1 MSTAVAKAKETA
13 VSTDVLDDIFET
25 AGEGAAFDSS
35 EMQIPFVRVLQA
47 LSPQLNKKKA
57 EYIEGAAQGD
67 LFNTVTG
74 QWWSGEQGVTVVPCY
89 HTIKYL
95 EFVPR
100 DMGGGFKGEIHPSN
114 PVLQQTTRS
123 GSKEMLP
130 SGNELVK
137 SAQYFCFVV
146 EEDGS
151 YQPAVIDMKSTQLK
165 VAKRWNTQIQL
176 QKVRNPKT
184 GGLVTPALFA
194 TMWKLTTTEESND
207 QGSWNNYQ
215 VEKVGLVESR
225 DLLLEAK
232 AFRESIAAGEVKAA
246 PEAPSDNG
254 GGFQTTV
261 TTKSRSEQPRAPLP
275 PPHRGAPFLSLGVNN
290 VRRSKNAGCLRGF
303 EGCPRHDESRK
314 DRADREGRGGQ
325 PYCTRAADRG

>member
-1 MSTAVAKAKETA
+1 MTTAVAKAKETA
-13 VSTDVLDDIFET
+13 LSTDVLDDIFDT

-35 EMQIPFVRVLQA
+35 EMQIPFIRVLQA
-47 LSPQLNKKKA
+47 LSPQLNKKKP

-74 QWWSGEQGVTVVPCY
+74 QWWSGEEGITVIPCY

-123 GSKEMLP
+123 GSKELLP

-146 EEDGS
+146 EKDGS

-165 VAKRWNTQIQL
+165 VAKRWNTQVQL
-176 QKVRNPKT
+176 QKVKNPKT
-184 GGLVTPALFA
+184 GELVTPALFA

-207 QGSWNNYQ
+207 QGSWNNYL
-215 VEKVGLVESR
+215 VEKVGLVTNR

-246 PEAPSDNG
+246 PESRPEPYG
-254 GGFQTTV
+254 GASNDGD
-261 TTKSRSEQPRAPLP
+261 EI
-275 PPHRGAPFLSLGVNN
+275 PF
-290 VRRSKNAGCLRGF
+290 
-303 EGCPRHDESRK
+303 
-314 DRADREGRGGQ
+314 
-325 PYCTRAADRG
+325 

>member
-1 MSTAVAKAKETA
+1 MSTAVATKKETA

-35 EMQIPFVRVLQA
+35 EMQIPFIRVLQA
-47 LSPQLNKKKA
+47 LSPQLNKKKP

-74 QWWSGEQGVTVVPCY
+74 EHWSGEEGVTVIPCFQ
-89 HTIKYL
+89 TTKYL

-100 DMGGGFKGEIHPSN
+100 DMGGGFKGEISAN
-114 PVLQQTTRS
+114 DPVLQQTMRN
-123 GSKEMLP
+123 GSREMLP

-137 SAQYFCFVV
+137 SDQHFCLVLG
-146 EEDGS
+146 EDGS

-165 VAKRWNTQIQL
+165 VSRRWKTQIAM
-176 QKVRNPKT
+176 QKVRHPKT
-184 GGLVTPALFA
+184 GALVTPAVFA

-215 VEKVGLVESR
+215 VEKVGLVENR

-232 AFRESIAAGEVKAA
+232 SFRESIAAGEVRAA
-246 PEAPSDNG
+246 PEEGTSTAQS
-254 GGFQTTV
+254 
-261 TTKSRSEQPRAPLP
+261 SSSHEQDDAI
-275 PPHRGAPFLSLGVNN
+275 PF
-290 VRRSKNAGCLRGF
+290 
-303 EGCPRHDESRK
+303 
-314 DRADREGRGGQ
+314 
-325 PYCTRAADRG
+325 